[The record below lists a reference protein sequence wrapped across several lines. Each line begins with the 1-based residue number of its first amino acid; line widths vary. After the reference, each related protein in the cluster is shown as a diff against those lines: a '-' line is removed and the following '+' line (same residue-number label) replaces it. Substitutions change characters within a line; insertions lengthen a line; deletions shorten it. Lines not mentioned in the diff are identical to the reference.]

1 MVELEQEN
9 ESTRNDNAAAAGSE
23 AVNAETPVA
32 EGQEESKSVLKRE
45 IRLDL
50 ICMSLMRNWRKYV
63 VPMIV
68 TFVITALVVLQMPRY
83 YTVSVMLAP
92 ESTNAGSVSGG
103 LGSLASM
110 AGINLSSMNSSDA
123 IIPTFYPDLMK
134 STDFIVPLFNAKVQ
148 TKNGKFKGTYAEYLT
163 KYCKPSLITQGLT
176 WVKHKIAPPKDTRI
190 HVKNGEYTA
199 DPFRLT
205 KPENDLCKI
214 ISGSIE
220 CSVDKKTDVIS
231 IKVTDQDPLVAAQL
245 ADTVKTRLQ
254 DFITDYRTKKAK
266 NDLNH
271 YVDLCQK
278 AQEEYDR
285 KQQEYAR
292 YADSNRDV
300 VLESFRMK
308 EEMLENEMQLAYNN
322 YSNLKQQV
330 QLAEAKVMERTP
342 AFTTIQNASVPVK
355 HAGPKR
361 MIITAAMLVLCFLAV
376 SVYIILKDKTLK
388 F

>member
-1 MVELEQEN
+1 MIETKENILTDAAEEGAPVEN
-9 ESTRNDNAAAAGSE
+9 
-23 AVNAETPVA
+23 TPQA
-32 EGQEESKSVLKRE
+32 EGQSILRRE

-50 ICMSLMRNWRKYV
+50 IAASLVKHWKTYI

-68 TFVITALVVLQMPRY
+68 TFVLTVLVLLQMPRY

-92 ESTNAGSVSGG
+92 ESTNPSSMAGG

-110 AGINLSSMNSSDA
+110 AGINLSSLNSSDA

-134 STDFIVPLFNAKVQ
+134 STDFIVPLFNTKVQ
-148 TKNGKFKGTYAEYLT
+148 TKDGKYKGSYANYLT
-163 KYCKPSLITQGLT
+163 KYCKPSLIAQGMG
-176 WVKHKIAPPKDTRI
+176 WVKNKIAPPKDTLLN
-190 HVKNGEYTA
+190 VKNGEYAA
-199 DPFRLT
+199 DPFRLS

-214 ISGSIE
+214 ISGSID

-231 IKVTDQDPLVAAQL
+231 IMVTDQDPLVAAQL
-245 ADTVKTRLQ
+245 ADTIKTRLQ
-254 DFITDYRTKKAK
+254 DFITVYRTKKAK
-266 NDLNH
+266 NDYNH
-271 YVDLCQK
+271 YVELCKK
-278 AQEEYDR
+278 AKEDYDK

-292 YADSNRDV
+292 YADSNQDV
-300 VLESFRMK
+300 VLQSFRMK
-308 EEMLENEMQLAYNN
+308 EETLENEMQLAYNN

-355 HAGPKR
+355 PAGPKR
-361 MIITAAMLVLCFLAV
+361 MIGTAVMLVLCFLV
-376 SVYIILKDKTLK
+376 TSVYIIVKDKTLK